1 MLNNHTKI
9 PTRIAL
15 VDDEASCLID
25 LRSRIETSFPELEIV
40 FEAASLEE
48 TREAL
53 KTHAIDLIFLD
64 VQLKDGNAFD
74 LLGNLNENTRVI
86 FTTGYDSFAV
96 RAFEVNALDYLLKP
110 VQNDRLARAI
120 QVFSDQSKR
129 NKTLPL
135 IRPDDDILLQE
146 NGVTRFVPISELIYV
161 KSEKDYTQVHTTT
174 RSWFIRRAIG
184 AWEQQLPVTLF
195 LRVHRSYLINTQH
208 IESVKKD
215 SAGRYRIYLKNE
227 AEPIVSS
234 RRYGMRLRRVFGNE
248 L

>member
-1 MLNNHTKI
+1 M
-9 PTRIAL
+9 
-15 VDDEASCLID
+15 
-25 LRSRIETSFPELEIV
+25 

-184 AWEQQLPVTLF
+184 AWEQQFAGHPV
-195 LRVHRSYLINTQH
+195 
-208 IESVKKD
+208 
-215 SAGRYRIYLKNE
+215 SAGAPILPDQYATHRKRQKRICRTLSDLPQKRSRTDRVQQTVWDATPARFWKRAL
-227 AEPIVSS
+227 AETRCPNV
-234 RRYGMRLRRVFGNE
+234 R
-248 L
+248 